1 MVRSRAHSGA
11 IVLVR
16 SSAKCGAARREM
28 LAGAVASWWEHGGAA
43 RGERLPGGVRSVL
56 TTAKKLPVALRRR
69 GAALYWIAAVA
80 PATRA
85 RPELASER
93 RRPARRNE
101 DGDGSW
107 GGEASPRRGRPNPRR
122 RTSRPRAD
130 GPGAAALWN
139 TTCEVTRDRICYGL
153 KDQGSTAPVRTLAL
167 ASFSLL
173 TFLSLFLSSFLASL
187 DESFLSLSSFLEES
201 LESLDLSLES
211 FFSSFL
217 TAFSSCVRRAR
228 DGARAARGAVDAKN
242 HHAIAATGASRRH
255 REHTFFFS
263 FSLALAFSAL
273 SYSSA
278 DFCFK

>member
-1 MVRSRAHSGA
+1 MVR
-11 IVLVR
+11 VR
-16 SSAKCGAARREM
+16 SSALRRAARREM
-28 LAGAVASWWEHGGAA
+28 LAGAVASYVWEHGAA
-43 RGERLPGGVRSVL
+43 RGEALPGGARSVL

-93 RRPARRNE
+93 PAARAANCGWGRPVGWGACSPSRADRNPR
-101 DGDGSW
+101 
-107 GGEASPRRGRPNPRR
+107 PRR
-122 RTSRPRAD
+122 SAPRAA
-130 GPGAAALWN
+130 GRRAVGHYVRSAG
-139 TTCEVTRDRICYGL
+139 TGSVCGVKDR
-153 KDQGSTAPVRTLAL
+153 GSTAPVRTLAL

-187 DESFLSLSSFLEES
+187 EPSCPCRLSWRVLGVLSSS
-201 LESLDLSLES
+201 LSLES

-228 DGARAARGAVDAKN
+228 DGARAARGAVDAKRAY
-242 HHAIAATGASRRH
+242 HHAIAAIGASRRH
-255 REHTFFFS
+255 RRRTFFFS

-273 SYSSA
+273 SYSSI
-278 DFCFK
+278 DFSA

>member
-1 MVRSRAHSGA
+1 
-11 IVLVR
+11 
-16 SSAKCGAARREM
+16 M
-28 LAGAVASWWEHGGAA
+28 LAGAVASYVWEHGAA
-43 RGERLPGGVRSVL
+43 RGEALPGGVRSVP

-93 RRPARRNE
+93 RAARAAIA
-101 DGDGSW
+101 DGDGSRR
-107 GGEASPRRGRPNPRR
+107 GGDVSPSRADRNPRPRRSAPRAARPPRRGDYYVRSYSG
-122 RTSRPRAD
+122 T
-130 GPGAAALWN
+130 GAYRSG
-139 TTCEVTRDRICYGL
+139 V
-153 KDQGSTAPVRTLAL
+153 DQGSTAPVRTLAL

-187 DESFLSLSSFLEES
+187 DESFLSLSSPFLEES
-201 LESLDLSLES
+201 LESLALES

-255 REHTFFFS
+255 RRRTFFFS

-278 DFCFK
+278 LFCLR